1 MSPMQVVAGGGQTV
15 GNTDGGSMKGITA
28 MHTSVYIHEATSM
41 NQFHGYI
48 IKLFKKK
55 TYSQ

>member
-1 MSPMQVVAGGGQTV
+1 MQVVAGGGQTV